1 MARTEILS
9 HWCKLIENLQTS
21 SLDFYVAIEQAIKK
35 REVPETVTSRIEHQE
50 GGIFSAKRQYL
61 RVERKNLAFDICG
74 APFGTG
80 FFVSSWLSKEAAKG
94 GIFIFMGF
102 LVACLILIAAFQF
115 LFGFFMGVLLWIVF
129 IPCLALLLGH
139 LINDGK
145 IGGEDA
151 ILATPVL
158 GGLYNWLFHPMS
170 YYKQDT
176 IQMYQ
181 AAIHAAVT
189 EVVDEITKA
198 KGLHALTDLE
208 RKPIMKEFV
217 AN

>member
-21 SLDFYVAIEQAIKK
+21 SLDFYAAIEQAIKR
-35 REVPETVTSRIEHQE
+35 REVPDTTSSRVEYQE
-50 GGIFSAKRQYL
+50 GGIFSAKREYL

-80 FFVSSWLSKEAAKG
+80 FFVSSWLGKEAPKG

-102 LVACLILIAAFQF
+102 LVSCLILIALFQY
-115 LFGFFMGVLLWIVF
+115 LFGFFMGLILWIVA
-129 IPCLALLLGH
+129 IPCLVLLLGH

-145 IGGEDA
+145 IEGEE
-151 ILATPVL
+151 IVLATPVL
-158 GGLYNWLFHPMS
+158 GGLYNMIYHPMS

-198 KGLHALTDLE
+198 KGLHALTDME
-208 RKPIMKEFV
+208 RKPVMKEFV
-217 AN
+217 AK